1 MKNLHIHLLIFQD
14 ITSQIDFYNSR
25 INFFYGSKIEKVNF
39 RRIQNEI
46 SDRLNEKNAVVTS
59 EDEDK
64 LETDSPLSIITGN
77 SFKVFN
83 RTDQTLFGI
92 QIRAN

>member
-1 MKNLHIHLLIFQD
+1 M
-14 ITSQIDFYNSR
+14 TSQIDFYNSR

-46 SDRLNEKNAVVTS
+46 SARLNEKNAVVTS

-83 RTDQTLFGI
+83 RTDQISICDLIKIFIAG
-92 QIRAN
+92 